1 MRKAFKVQCERLSQP
16 TVIRVKLTAYKP
28 ARPVT
33 LERFRGVPASAA
45 KAAFRAAPLALVRE
59 YEDQYNRAYTV

>member
-33 LERFRGVPASAA
+33 LERFRGIPAM
-45 KAAFRAAPLALVRE
+45 ALVRE